1 MSLCL
6 LLICVPILSYVFV
19 AIEVAEITEGF
30 SIHPKEGE
38 LIMLLN
44 ISTMDLKEIILHV
57 IKTFSLN
64 IAITFLGGAACF
76 LFQSKR
82 SDEIISSS
90 CQWELSICVQ
100 RIC

>member
-38 LIMLLN
+38 LIMPLN

-64 IAITFLGGAACF
+64 IAITFLGGYYD
-76 LFQSKR
+76 LIR
-82 SDEIISSS
+82 MPSS
-90 CQWELSICVQ
+90 QRPELKIF
-100 RIC
+100 

>member
-38 LIMLLN
+38 LIMPLN

-64 IAITFLGGAACF
+64 SGCSTKYCNNVFRRRS
-76 LFQSKR
+76 LFSLSK
-82 SDEIISSS
+82 
-90 CQWELSICVQ
+90 QKK
-100 RIC
+100 